1 MNSPEDWRWIWLIAA
16 VFFTVGE
23 MATPGSFFLFPF
35 AVGAIVAAA
44 LAFGGVGVSV
54 EWIAFIAVSIA
65 TLAAMRP
72 LARKLDLGG
81 DGHGIGSRR
90 LIGQNAT
97 VLDEIPGHG
106 ELGMVRVHRE
116 EWRAES
122 FDGSPIP
129 TGAVVR
135 VAEIE
140 GTRVIVLPIGE
151 VTPPPPTEPP
161 PPPPQG
167 ADS

>member
-1 MNSPEDWRWIWLIAA
+1 MSSPDTWRWVWLVAA
-16 VFFTVGE
+16 AFFTAGE

-35 AVGAIVAAA
+35 AVGALAAAA
-44 LAFGGVGVSV
+44 LAFGDVGVGG
-54 EWIAFIAVSIA
+54 EWIGFVAVSMA
-65 TLAAMRP
+65 ALAGLRP
-72 LARKLDLGG
+72 LARRLDLDG

-97 VLDEIPGHG
+97 VLDAIPGSG
-106 ELGMVRVHRE
+106 ELGLVRVHRE

-129 TGAVVR
+129 SGAVVR

-140 GTRVIVLPIGE
+140 GTRVIVLPVGE
-151 VTPPPPTEPP
+151 IDPPPPS
-161 PPPPQG
+161 QG
-167 ADS
+167 AES

>member
-1 MNSPEDWRWIWLIAA
+1 MNSPEDWRWVWLVAA
-16 VFFTVGE
+16 VFLTAGE

-35 AVGAIVAAA
+35 AVGALAAA
-44 LAFGGVGVSV
+44 GLAFADVGLTG
-54 EWIAFIAVSIA
+54 EWIAFLAVSVA
-65 TLAAMRP
+65 ALAALRP
-72 LARKLDLGG
+72 IARKLDIDG

-106 ELGMVRVHRE
+106 ELGLVRVHRE

-122 FDGSPIP
+122 YDGSPIP
-129 TGAVVR
+129 SGAVVR

-140 GTRVIVLPIGE
+140 GTRVIVLPLGE
-151 VTPPPPTEPP
+151 ITPPPTAPR
-161 PPPPQG
+161 
-167 ADS
+167 S

>member
-1 MNSPEDWRWIWLIAA
+1 MNSPDGWRWVWLIAA
-16 VFFTVGE
+16 AFFTVGE

-35 AVGAIVAAA
+35 AVGALAAA
-44 LAFGGVGVSV
+44 GLAFADVGLAG
-54 EWIAFIAVSIA
+54 EWIAFIAVSA
-65 TLAAMRP
+65 AALAGMRP
-72 LARKLDLGG
+72 LARRLDLEG

-97 VLDEIPGHG
+97 VLDAIPGHG
-106 ELGMVRVHRE
+106 GLGLVRVHRE

-122 FDGSPIP
+122 FDGSAIP
-129 TGAVVR
+129 SGAVVR

-140 GTRVIVLPIGE
+140 GTRVIVLPMDE
-151 VTPPPPTEPP
+151 LT

>member
-1 MNSPEDWRWIWLIAA
+1 MNGPEGWRWIWLIAA
-16 VFFTVGE
+16 VIFTAGE

-35 AVGAIVAAA
+35 AVGAIAAAA
-44 LAFGGVGVSV
+44 LAFADIGLTG

-65 TLAAMRP
+65 ALAAMRP
-72 LARKLDLGG
+72 LARKLDLDG

-106 ELGMVRVHRE
+106 ELGLVRVHRE

-122 FDGSPIP
+122 FDGSAIP
-129 TGAVVR
+129 PGTVVR

-151 VTPPPPTEPP
+151 IPPPL
-161 PPPPQG
+161 PPQG
-167 ADS
+167 ADD

>member
-1 MNSPEDWRWIWLIAA
+1 MNSPEGWRWIWLIAA
-16 VFFTVGE
+16 ALFTAGE

-35 AVGAIVAAA
+35 AVGALVAAGLAFADVGVAGEFIAFVAVSAAA
-44 LAFGGVGVSV
+44 LA
-54 EWIAFIAVSIA
+54 A
-65 TLAAMRP
+65 LRP
-72 LARKLDLGG
+72 LARRLDLEG

-97 VLDEIPGHG
+97 VLDAIPGRG
-106 ELGMVRVHRE
+106 ELGLVRVHRE

-129 TGAVVR
+129 SGAVVR

-140 GTRVIVLPIGE
+140 GTRVIVLPMDEI
-151 VTPPPPTEPP
+151 PPPSPSLGTE
-161 PPPPQG
+161 
-167 ADS
+167 D

>member
-1 MNSPEDWRWIWLIAA
+1 MNSPEGWRWVWLIAA

-23 MATPGSFFLFPF
+23 MSTPGSFFLFPF
-35 AVGAIVAAA
+35 AVGALAAAA
-44 LAFGGVGVSV
+44 LAFGDVGVTG
-54 EWIAFIAVSIA
+54 EWIAFVAVS
-65 TLAAMRP
+65 AAALVGMRP
-72 LARKLDLGG
+72 LARRLDLEG

-97 VLDEIPGHG
+97 VLNEIPGHG
-106 ELGMVRVHRE
+106 ELGLVRVHRE

-140 GTRVIVLPIGE
+140 GTRVIVLPLE
-151 VTPPPPTEPP
+151 DPPPPLPE
-161 PPPPQG
+161 G
-167 ADS
+167 AES